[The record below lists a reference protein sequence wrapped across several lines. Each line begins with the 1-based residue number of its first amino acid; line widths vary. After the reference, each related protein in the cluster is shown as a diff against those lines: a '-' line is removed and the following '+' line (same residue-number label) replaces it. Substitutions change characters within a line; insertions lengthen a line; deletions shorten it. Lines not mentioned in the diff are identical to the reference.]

1 MAVFNLAYKIFS
13 FAADFQLE
21 LVFAV
26 FPIRQW
32 MEADMFEFF
41 PGNYRWS
48 YNTLLAFAAGGQ
60 LGDVALILPRLQTA
74 VGDDEAW
81 HREWSRIGAA
91 LSRRAEDG
99 SRETASENLFLS
111 SLYYTIGEHFIP
123 PADSR
128 RLAAYGHV
136 LETFERAREL
146 APYALERVLV
156 PYDGTTLPAYFMPVG
171 ADASRQPS
179 LIFVCGLDTTKEL
192 WFLRARQQFVQR
204 GFNCLFIDTPGIG
217 EALRYQKLY
226 TRYDYEHPISAAVDY
241 LISRREVDPDRI
253 GIVGSSLGGYY
264 VSRAAAFEKRLKAA
278 VAWGAIYDYFGVWER
293 RMAGDGI
300 AAAPTFQLMFITGT
314 ENMQD
319 AIRRIEN
326 FRVAMFADR
335 ISCPFLI
342 VHGAEDRQ
350 ISMSDAH
357 AMFNAIG
364 SRDKELKIFSGDDG
378 GSAHTQFDN
387 HLPAVQFVAD
397 WMRKK
402 LV

>member
-1 MAVFNLAYKIFS
+1 LWY
-13 FAADFQLE
+13 FQ
-21 LVFAV
+21 
-26 FPIRQW
+26 IKQW
-32 MEADMFEFF
+32 MAAGMFEFF

-48 YNTLLAFAAGGQ
+48 YNTLLAFAAGAQ
-60 LGDVALILPRLQTA
+60 LGDVGLIVQRLRTV

-81 HREWSRIGAA
+81 HREWSWLAAA
-91 LSRRAEDG
+91 LSRRAENG

-111 SLYYTIGEHFIP
+111 SLYYTIGEHFIS

-136 LETFERAREL
+136 LKTFERAREL

-156 PYDGTTLPAYFMPVG
+156 PYEGTTLPAYFMPVNEE
-171 ADASRQPS
+171 ATPHPT
-179 LIFVCGLDTTKEL
+179 LIFICGLDTTKEL
-192 WFLRARQQFVQR
+192 WFLRARQQFAQR

-226 TRYDYEHPISAAVDY
+226 TRYDYERPISAAVDY

-264 VSRAAAFEKRLKAA
+264 ISRAAAFEKRLKAA

-293 RMAGDGI
+293 RMAGAGT

-314 ENMQD
+314 KSMQD
-319 AIRRIEN
+319 AICRIEN

-342 VHGAEDRQ
+342 VHGAEDQQ
-350 ISMSDAH
+350 IPMSDAQS
-357 AMFNAIG
+357 MFDAIG
-364 SRDKELKIFSGDDG
+364 SRDKEIRVFSGEDG

-387 HLPAVQFVAD
+387 HLPALQFVAD
-397 WMRKK
+397 WMQKK

>member
-1 MAVFNLAYKIFS
+1 MWY
-13 FAADFQLE
+13 FQ
-21 LVFAV
+21 
-26 FPIRQW
+26 IKQW
-32 MEADMFEFF
+32 MAAGMFEFF

-48 YNTLLAFAAGGQ
+48 YNTLLAFAAGAQ
-60 LGDVALILPRLQTA
+60 LGDVGLIVQRLRTV

-81 HREWSRIGAA
+81 HREWSWLAAA
-91 LSRRAEDG
+91 LSRRAENG

-111 SLYYTIGEHFIP
+111 SLYYTIGEHFIS

-136 LETFERAREL
+136 LKTFERAREL

-156 PYDGTTLPAYFMPVG
+156 PYEGTTLPAYFMPVNEE
-171 ADASRQPS
+171 ATPHPT
-179 LIFVCGLDTTKEL
+179 LIFICGLDTTKEL

-226 TRYDYEHPISAAVDY
+226 TRYDYERPISAAVDY

-264 VSRAAAFEKRLKAA
+264 ISRAAAFEKRLQAA

-293 RMAGDGI
+293 RMAGAGT

-314 ENMQD
+314 KSMQD
-319 AIRRIEN
+319 AICRIEN

-342 VHGAEDRQ
+342 VHGAEDQQ
-350 ISMSDAH
+350 IPMSDAQS
-357 AMFNAIG
+357 MFDAIG
-364 SRDKELKIFSGDDG
+364 SRDKEIRVFSGEDG

-387 HLPAVQFVAD
+387 HLPALQFVAD
-397 WMRKK
+397 WMQKK

>member
-1 MAVFNLAYKIFS
+1 MAAG
-13 FAADFQLE
+13 
-21 LVFAV
+21 
-26 FPIRQW
+26 
-32 MEADMFEFF
+32 MFEFF

-48 YNTLLAFAAGGQ
+48 YNTLLAFAAGAQ
-60 LGDVALILPRLQTA
+60 LGDVGLIVQRLRTV

-81 HREWSRIGAA
+81 HREWSWLAAA
-91 LSRRAEDG
+91 LSRRAENG

-111 SLYYTIGEHFIP
+111 SLYYTIGEHFIS

-136 LETFERAREL
+136 LKTFERAREL

-156 PYDGTTLPAYFMPVG
+156 PYEGTTLPAYFMPVNEE
-171 ADASRQPS
+171 ATPHPT
-179 LIFVCGLDTTKEL
+179 LIFICGLDTTKEL
-192 WFLRARQQFVQR
+192 WFLRARQQFAQR

-226 TRYDYEHPISAAVDY
+226 TRYDYERPISAAVDY

-264 VSRAAAFEKRLKAA
+264 ISRAAAFEKRLKAA

-293 RMAGDGI
+293 RMAGAGT

-314 ENMQD
+314 KSMQD
-319 AIRRIEN
+319 AICRIEN

-342 VHGAEDRQ
+342 VHGAEDQQ
-350 ISMSDAH
+350 IPMSDAQS
-357 AMFNAIG
+357 MFDAIG
-364 SRDKELKIFSGDDG
+364 SRDKEIRVFSGEDG

-387 HLPAVQFVAD
+387 HLPALQFVAD
-397 WMRKK
+397 WMQKK

>member
-13 FAADFQLE
+13 FAADFRLE

-156 PYDGTTLPAYFMPVG
+156 PYDDTTLPAYFMPVG

-241 LISRREVDPDRI
+241 LISRREADPDRI

-364 SRDKELKIFSGDDG
+364 SRDKVLKIFSGDDG

-397 WMRKK
+397 WMHKK

>member
-1 MAVFNLAYKIFS
+1 MAAG
-13 FAADFQLE
+13 
-21 LVFAV
+21 
-26 FPIRQW
+26 
-32 MEADMFEFF
+32 MFEFF

-48 YNTLLAFAAGGQ
+48 YNTLLAFAAGAQ
-60 LGDVALILPRLQTA
+60 LGDVGLIVQRLRTV

-81 HREWSRIGAA
+81 HREWSWLAAA
-91 LSRRAEDG
+91 LSRRAENG

-111 SLYYTIGEHFIP
+111 SLYYTIGEHFIS

-136 LETFERAREL
+136 LKTFERAREL
-146 APYALERVLV
+146 APYA
-156 PYDGTTLPAYFMPVG
+156 T
-171 ADASRQPS
+171 
-179 LIFVCGLDTTKEL
+179 LIFICGLDTTKEL
-192 WFLRARQQFVQR
+192 WFLRARQQFAQR

-226 TRYDYEHPISAAVDY
+226 TRYDYERPISAAVDY

-293 RMAGDGI
+293 RMAGDGM

-314 ENMQD
+314 EKMQD

-357 AMFNAIG
+357 AMFDAIG

>member
-1 MAVFNLAYKIFS
+1 MCNPAYKIFS
-13 FAADFQLE
+13 FAAE
-21 LVFAV
+21 
-26 FPIRQW
+26 
-32 MEADMFEFF
+32 
-41 PGNYRWS
+41 

-81 HREWSRIGAA
+81 HREWSWIGAA
-91 LSRRAEDG
+91 LSRRAENG

-123 PADSR
+123 PADPR

-146 APYALERVLV
+146 APYALERALV

-171 ADASRQPS
+171 GEASRHPT
-179 LIFVCGLDTTKEL
+179 LIFICGLDTTKEL

-226 TRYDYEHPISAAVDY
+226 TRYDYERPISAAVDY
-241 LISRREVDPDRI
+241 LISRREVDPDCI

-293 RMAGDGI
+293 RMAGDGM

-314 ENMQD
+314 EKMQD

-326 FRVAMFADR
+326 FRVAMYADR

-357 AMFNAIG
+357 AMFDAIG

>member
-1 MAVFNLAYKIFS
+1 MWY
-13 FAADFQLE
+13 FQ
-21 LVFAV
+21 
-26 FPIRQW
+26 IKQW
-32 MEADMFEFF
+32 MAAGMFEFF

-48 YNTLLAFAAGGQ
+48 YNTLLAFAAGAQ
-60 LGDVALILPRLQTA
+60 LGDVGLIVQRLRTV

-81 HREWSRIGAA
+81 HREWSWLAAA
-91 LSRRAEDG
+91 LSRRAENG

-111 SLYYTIGEHFIP
+111 SLYYTIGEHFIS

-136 LETFERAREL
+136 LKTFERAREL

-156 PYDGTTLPAYFMPVG
+156 PYEGTTLPAYFMPVNEE
-171 ADASRQPS
+171 ATPHPT
-179 LIFVCGLDTTKEL
+179 LIFICGLDTTKEL

-226 TRYDYEHPISAAVDY
+226 TRYDYERPISAAVDY

-264 VSRAAAFEKRLKAA
+264 ISRAAAFEKRLKAA

-293 RMAGDGI
+293 RMAGAGT

-314 ENMQD
+314 KSMQD
-319 AIRRIEN
+319 AICRIEN

-342 VHGAEDRQ
+342 VHGAEDQQ
-350 ISMSDAH
+350 IPMSDAQS
-357 AMFNAIG
+357 MFDAIG
-364 SRDKELKIFSGDDG
+364 SRDKEIRLFSGEDG

-387 HLPAVQFVAD
+387 HLPALQFVAD
-397 WMRKK
+397 WMQKK

>member
-1 MAVFNLAYKIFS
+1 LWY
-13 FAADFQLE
+13 FQ
-21 LVFAV
+21 
-26 FPIRQW
+26 IKQW
-32 MEADMFEFF
+32 MAAGMFEFF

-48 YNTLLAFAAGGQ
+48 YNTLLAFAAGAQ
-60 LGDVALILPRLQTA
+60 LGDVGLIVQRLRTV

-81 HREWSRIGAA
+81 HREWSWLAAA
-91 LSRRAEDG
+91 LSRRAENG

-111 SLYYTIGEHFIP
+111 SLYYTIGEHFIS

-136 LETFERAREL
+136 LKTFERAREL

-156 PYDGTTLPAYFMPVG
+156 PYEGTTLPAYFMPVNEE
-171 ADASRQPS
+171 ATPHPT
-179 LIFVCGLDTTKEL
+179 LIFICGLDTTKEL
-192 WFLRARQQFVQR
+192 WFLRARQQFAQR

-226 TRYDYEHPISAAVDY
+226 TRYDYERPISAAIDY

-264 VSRAAAFEKRLKAA
+264 ISRAAAFEKRLKAA

-293 RMAGDGI
+293 RMAGAGT

-314 ENMQD
+314 KSMQD
-319 AIRRIEN
+319 AICRIEN

-342 VHGAEDRQ
+342 VHGAEDQQ
-350 ISMSDAH
+350 IPMSDAQS
-357 AMFNAIG
+357 MFDAIG
-364 SRDKELKIFSGDDG
+364 SRDKEIRVFSGEDG

-387 HLPAVQFVAD
+387 HLPALQFVAD
-397 WMRKK
+397 WMQKK

>member
-1 MAVFNLAYKIFS
+1 MWY
-13 FAADFQLE
+13 FQ
-21 LVFAV
+21 
-26 FPIRQW
+26 IKQW
-32 MEADMFEFF
+32 MAAGMFEFF

-48 YNTLLAFAAGGQ
+48 YNTLLAFAAGAQ
-60 LGDVALILPRLQTA
+60 LGDVGLIVQRLRTV

-81 HREWSRIGAA
+81 HREWSWLAAA
-91 LSRRAEDG
+91 LSRRAENG

-111 SLYYTIGEHFIP
+111 SLYYTIGEHFIS

-136 LETFERAREL
+136 LKTFERAREL

-156 PYDGTTLPAYFMPVG
+156 PYEGTTLPAYFMPVNEE
-171 ADASRQPS
+171 ATPHPT
-179 LIFVCGLDTTKEL
+179 LIFICGLDTTKEL
-192 WFLRARQQFVQR
+192 WFLRARQQFAQR

-226 TRYDYEHPISAAVDY
+226 TRYDYERPISAAVDY

-264 VSRAAAFEKRLKAA
+264 ISRAAAFEKRLKAA

-293 RMAGDGI
+293 RMAGAGT

-314 ENMQD
+314 KSMQD
-319 AIRRIEN
+319 AICRIEN

-342 VHGAEDRQ
+342 VHGAEDQQ
-350 ISMSDAH
+350 IPMSDAQS
-357 AMFNAIG
+357 MFDAIG
-364 SRDKELKIFSGDDG
+364 SRDKEIRVFSGEDG

-387 HLPAVQFVAD
+387 HLPALQFVAD
-397 WMRKK
+397 WMQKK

>member
-1 MAVFNLAYKIFS
+1 MGMCNPVNKIFS
-13 FAADFQLE
+13 FAADFELE
-21 LVFAV
+21 LVFAL
-26 FPIRQW
+26 FPIKQR
-32 MEADMFEFF
+32 MAADMHEFF

-60 LGDVALILPRLQTA
+60 LGDLALILPRLQPA
-74 VGDDEAW
+74 VGDDDAW
-81 HREWSRIGAA
+81 HREWSWLADV
-91 LSRRAEDG
+91 LSRRADND

-111 SLYYTIGEHFIP
+111 SLYHTIGEHFVP
-123 PADSR
+123 PADPK
-128 RLAAYGHV
+128 RLAAYGHA
-136 LETFERAREL
+136 LKAFERAREL
-146 APYALERVLV
+146 APYVLERVLV

-171 ADASRQPS
+171 GEAGRHPA
-179 LIFVCGLDTTKEL
+179 LIFICGLDTTKEL

-226 TRYDYEHPISAAVDY
+226 TRYDYERPVSAAVDY
-241 LISRREVDPDRI
+241 LISRHDVDPDRI

-293 RMAGDGI
+293 RMAGDGM

-314 ENMQD
+314 GNMQD

-335 ISCPFLI
+335 VSCPFLI

-350 ISMSDAH
+350 ISTSDAQ
-357 AMFNAIG
+357 AMFDAIG
-364 SRDKELKIFSGDDG
+364 ARDKELKIFSGEDG
-378 GSAHTQFDN
+378 GAAHTQFDN